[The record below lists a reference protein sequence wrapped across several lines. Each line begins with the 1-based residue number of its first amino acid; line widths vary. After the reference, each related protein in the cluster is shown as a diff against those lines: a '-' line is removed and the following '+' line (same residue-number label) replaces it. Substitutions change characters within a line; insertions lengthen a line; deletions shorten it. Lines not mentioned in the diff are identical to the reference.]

1 MTEETEGADAD
12 RLDQLASHLSGA
24 GEGRGGEGRGN
35 GSNTPCSLML
45 QKPDYALATGP
56 RGLSNR
62 R

>member
-24 GEGRGGEGRGN
+24 GEGRGN